1 MSKVTG
7 PLHSDVASGKVA
19 KCLVFS
25 TWKGQPY
32 VRGLVTPKN
41 AMSEDQGDFRLI
53 LGGTGKAA
61 KPVDKTSNVVTALK
75 TITTGINSW
84 VSNFVKA
91 VCKNYMVDAT
101 AFEAIVTAYTA
112 HTDKT
117 SFISNAATLGMTDFD
132 VAYKGTTN
140 KYTAGMQLYVLAKY
154 LVDVQGSNPD
164 LLASDPFDTALA
176 DWTGSEITAMLAEIA
191 PQP

>member
-19 KCLVFS
+19 KSIVFS

-41 AMSEDQGDFRLI
+41 AMTDNQGDFRLI
-53 LGGTGKAA
+53 LGGIGKAA

-75 TITTGINSW
+75 TITTGANSW

-91 VCKNYMVDAT
+91 VCKNYMKDAT
-101 AFEAIVTAYTA
+101 AYEAIVTEYGA
-112 HTDKT
+112 HTAKT
-117 SFISNAATLGMTDFD
+117 SFVSNAATLGMTDFD
-132 VAYKGTTN
+132 VSYKGTAN
-140 KYTAGMQLYVLAKY
+140 KFVAGMQLYILAKY
-154 LVDVQGSNPD
+154 LVAVQGANPD
-164 LLASDPFDTALA
+164 LLATDPFDTALA
-176 DWTGSEITAMLAEIA
+176 SWTGSEITALLAEIA